1 MLLSRKRETI
11 YTRSI
16 HGLSLRRSKVLSVSG
31 SSLKWSKSLEQRSKK
46 AAEVRPAAPR
56 FIWGCKICKWMC
68 KTFCKVKAFS
78 QEAALAVAAV
88 DKRKRGQDDSNAGSM
103 NGNNVSRK
111 FYSVKLLPGRPVL
124 YPGVAYSF
132 SFKFLEI
139 LYKVIG
145 RLCIS
150 YALLIFTKKSYVL
163 FMYLFRMLYSF
174 LIEHY
179 DGLLTFYRRK
189 DIPYWLRAV

>member
-1 MLLSRKRETI
+1 M
-11 YTRSI
+11 
-16 HGLSLRRSKVLSVSG
+16 SLALVSSG
-31 SSLKWSKSLEQRSKK
+31 QNLWSKGQR
-46 AAEVRPAAPR
+46 RLLR
-56 FIWGCKICKWMC
+56 FVQLHPGLFGVVKFASGCKK
-68 KTFCKVKAFS
+68 FSKVKAFS

-88 DKRKRGQDDSNAGSM
+88 DKRKRGQDDSNADSM